1 MFGCILKRMN
11 ISVPIPI
18 TMQVVDCFHLHQNL
32 LEAIKKAMDHKLPA
46 TIKIP
51 HNDESEADIENDKKI
66 AQDVDNSPNYSEKCY
81 KMICQIQQLLKE
93 GCSYREIA
101 RHMGIGSKTIAN
113 YRRGDPK
120 ELSMYVIHQRKLD
133 VFHDF
138 ILGCLYFG
146 KSKSETVKSV
156 YAKGYTGSKS
166 NAFDYLVKIER
177 REGKTFERQPYI
189 RTRTE
194 ALKYRMGSKGK
205 TTDYITREGV
215 FKHIW
220 MDVSL
225 EDLHKCYIYSQF
237 PNLWELHPCI
247 REFRNIFKKK
257 MVCCC
262 QAFL

>member
-1 MFGCILKRMN
+1 MGKNVRLHIKAHEYKCTN
-11 ISVPIPI
+11 
-18 TMQVVDCFHLHQNL
+18 TDCNASTIAENFNGFLHQNL

-177 REGKTFERQPYI
+177 REGKTFERQPY
-189 RTRTE
+189 
-194 ALKYRMGSKGK
+194 SK
-205 TTDYITREGV
+205 R
-215 FKHIW
+215 
-220 MDVSL
+220 
-225 EDLHKCYIYSQF
+225 
-237 PNLWELHPCI
+237 
-247 REFRNIFKKK
+247 
-257 MVCCC
+257 
-262 QAFL
+262 